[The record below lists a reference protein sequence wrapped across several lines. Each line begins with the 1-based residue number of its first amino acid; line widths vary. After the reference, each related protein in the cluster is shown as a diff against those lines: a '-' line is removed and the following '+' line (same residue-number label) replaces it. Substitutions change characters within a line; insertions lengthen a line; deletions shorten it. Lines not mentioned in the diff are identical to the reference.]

1 MGMIKL
7 PNMRFYTYNGVF
19 DEEKKLGQQIS
30 VDVVIH
36 YPIETAVRDDDLNT
50 TISYVDIYELVKDVA
65 TQQSFNLM
73 ESLANAIL
81 MALLKQ
87 WHQVEGI
94 EVAISK
100 DYIPLAGIYD
110 PFIISVSGTP
120 ADLAKWCDQ

>member
-50 TISYVDIYELVKDVA
+50 TISYVDIYELVKDVT

-87 WHQVEGI
+87 WH
-94 EVAISK
+94 
-100 DYIPLAGIYD
+100 
-110 PFIISVSGTP
+110 T
-120 ADLAKWCDQ
+120 C

>member
-50 TISYVDIYELVKDVA
+50 TISYVDIYEIVKDVT

-87 WHQVEGI
+87 
-94 EVAISK
+94 
-100 DYIPLAGIYD
+100 
-110 PFIISVSGTP
+110 
-120 ADLAKWCDQ
+120 